1 LGVLTKPFNEPERT
15 TDRVEAERARKLDDD
30 DEGEIAASEA
40 IAARY

>member
-1 LGVLTKPFNEPERT
+1 LGVLTKPFVEPERT